1 MALVNECDICDD
13 RIVCSDDNESQ
24 IDMLDEIEGSYERE
38 SRLPLCNYC
47 TKEYLIPGFPI

>member
-1 MALVNECDICDD
+1 MAPVNECDICDD

-24 IDMLDEIEGSYERE
+24 IDMLDEIEGSYET